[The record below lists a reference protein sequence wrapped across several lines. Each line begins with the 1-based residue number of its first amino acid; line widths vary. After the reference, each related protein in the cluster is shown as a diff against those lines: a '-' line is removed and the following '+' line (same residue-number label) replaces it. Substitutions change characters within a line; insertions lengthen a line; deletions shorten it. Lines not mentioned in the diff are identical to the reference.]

1 MSNYC
6 SFLTLTYFL
15 FCNIFRLIAY
25 DRNNNFV
32 DVVEEV
38 DEITFESVDHKSV
51 IPQIDIVHINNY
63 FLKVYNT
70 PEGMSTYAA
79 LHRKGYGMMKQ
90 SFLSALVHAKC
101 NNHHYYQGQ
110 VNSEMTKSLSY
121 FIK

>member
-1 MSNYC
+1 M
-6 SFLTLTYFL
+6 
-15 FCNIFRLIAY
+15 
-25 DRNNNFV
+25 

-38 DEITFESVDHKSV
+38 DEIAVSNLWTSEITFESVDHKSV

-63 FLKVYNT
+63 FLKVYNI

-90 SFLSALVHAKC
+90 NFLSALVHEKC

-110 VNSEMTKSLSY
+110 VM
-121 FIK
+121 